1 MDQHR
6 AAPRGGRSQAVAGST
21 SRPLEH
27 YFGATGGG
35 LWKTTDGGQTW
46 APVTDG
52 QLNSSSVG
60 AVAVCEANEA
70 VMLIPDIK
78 TQIDD
83 RIEASED
90 VELRSF
96 GTYMKN
102 RLGRIEEEVYQVRN
116 RSSQDPLNF
125 PIKLN
130 NKLG

>member
-6 AAPRGGRSQAVAGST
+6 AAPRGGRSQAVAGSA

-60 AVAVCEANEA
+60 AVAVCEADPDIVYIGTGETELRGNVQQGDGVYKSTDAPETWDRVSEANEA
-70 VMLIPDIK
+70 VILISDIK

-90 VELRSF
+90 V
-96 GTYMKN
+96 
-102 RLGRIEEEVYQVRN
+102 
-116 RSSQDPLNF
+116 
-125 PIKLN
+125 
-130 NKLG
+130 

>member
-1 MDQHR
+1 M
-6 AAPRGGRSQAVAGST
+6 AGST

-27 YFGATGGG
+27 YVGATGGG

>member
-1 MDQHR
+1 
-6 AAPRGGRSQAVAGST
+6 
-21 SRPLEH
+21 
-27 YFGATGGG
+27 
-35 LWKTTDGGQTW
+35 
-46 APVTDG
+46 
-52 QLNSSSVG
+52 VG
-60 AVAVCEANEA
+60 AVAVCEADPDIVYIGTGETELRGNVQQGDGVYKSTDAPETWDRVSEANEA
-70 VMLIPDIK
+70 VILISDIK

-116 RSSQDPLNF
+116 RSSQDLLNF